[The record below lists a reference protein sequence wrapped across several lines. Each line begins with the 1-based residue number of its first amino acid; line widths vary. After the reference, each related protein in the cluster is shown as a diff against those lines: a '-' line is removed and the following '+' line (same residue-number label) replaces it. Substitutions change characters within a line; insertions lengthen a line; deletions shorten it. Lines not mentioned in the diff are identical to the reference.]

1 MFEGAMINQAT
12 QVAFI
17 DEWKNDIL
25 FYEDAKRILQGKW
38 TLFIGFLERLSL
50 L

>member
-25 FYEDAKRILQGKW
+25 FYEDAKRILQG
-38 TLFIGFLERLSL
+38 IGFLERLSL

>member
-25 FYEDAKRILQGKW
+25 FYKDAKRILQG
-38 TLFIGFLERLSL
+38 IGFLERLSL